1 MPSLS
6 DSPAHLSWLE
16 AVRKG
21 DSFFSVG
28 PFLELTILNLTP
40 LNKIQLIA
48 HDLSPEDEIELVI
61 DGKITTI
68 ERDKSSASVTIIREL
83 DPSEFEWLCGRV
95 ISSHN
100 NKFSCNRNSTASQEK
115 AFAIKKI
122 EVLFINTETWLR
134 TLSPKEKKRV
144 DQILDILA
152 EAKAKLACG
161 N

>member
-1 MPSLS
+1 
-6 DSPAHLSWLE
+6 LE

-28 PFLELTILNLTP
+28 PFLELTIISLAP
-40 LNKIQLIA
+40 LIEIQLIA
-48 HDLSPEDEIELVI
+48 HDLSPEDVIELVI
-61 DGKITTI
+61 DGNATTI
-68 ERDKSSASVTIIREL
+68 ERDKSLASLTIIREL
-83 DPSEFEWLCGRV
+83 DPSEFEWVCGRV

-100 NKFSCNRNSTASQEK
+100 NRPDLKAHTNPLFSSNRNSTLSQEK
-115 AFAIKKI
+115 AFAIKKL
-122 EVLFINTETWLR
+122 EVLFINTEGWLR
-134 TLSPKEKKRV
+134 TLGPKEKKRV

>member
-1 MPSLS
+1 M
-6 DSPAHLSWLE
+6 E

-28 PFLELTILNLTP
+28 PFLDLTIINLTP
-40 LNKIQLIA
+40 FIEIQLIA

-61 DGKITTI
+61 DGKATTI
-68 ERDKSSASVTIIREL
+68 ERDKSLASVTIIREL
-83 DPSEFEWLCGRV
+83 APSEFEWVCGRV
-95 ISSHN
+95 ISPNN
-100 NKFSCNRNSTASQEK
+100 NKRDLKAHTNPLFSSHRNSTFSQEK
-115 AFAIKKI
+115 AFAIKKL

-134 TLSPKEKKRV
+134 TLGPNEKKRV
-144 DQILDILA
+144 DQILNILA